1 MLQFGSL
8 PTNPAT
14 GELRSL
20 ISEFDW
26 QATSFGPRETWCV
39 NLKAAVDIITASP
52 AAMVLLWGPDGAMI
66 YNDGFARIAG
76 HRHPGLLGR
85 SVFEGF
91 AELSDF
97 NMHVLTEVLKGN
109 SLSYR
114 DKHIVMDMGHEAQS
128 FWFDLD
134 YSPVMDDEG
143 NPRGVLSVVVDT
155 TQRVLAERAQQ
166 DSEARLQT
174 LADNIAQFAWIADET
189 GHVFWYNKRWFDYS
203 GSSFAEVDGHGWHK
217 FIHPDEISSVVAKI
231 SDCFAK
237 GVEWEDTF
245 QLRGRDGTY
254 RWFLSRAMPIR
265 DPDGNIVRWFGTNTD
280 ITKERDAAASDA
292 QLATIVSTS
301 ADAIIS
307 LSPEGEILSWN
318 PGAESLLGYRADE
331 VVGMSE
337 TLLFPEGDENEFR
350 IKYAQLRQGKSVQR
364 ESVRVHKDGTLV
376 DVAVS
381 AAPIRRSDG
390 RLIGYSAVLRDITER
405 KRADARMRLVTRELS
420 HRTKNLLAVIV
431 SMVRQTARLCTDTEA
446 FQDELVQRLHA
457 MAASHDLLVAGD
469 WAGAPLRGL
478 IDAVLE
484 PFGGSFVKVVQT
496 DGPDIFLN
504 ANAIQNIALALHE
517 LATNAAKYGAMSVPT
532 GRVKISWKLESRDDD
547 RRVLSFTW
555 TEVGGPPV
563 KKPQRTGFGHV
574 VVDRVIARALE
585 ADVSYQFDEPG
596 VVWSIAMPASLV
608 VTRDYPANSS

>member
-1 MLQFGSL
+1 MLQFDSL
-8 PTNPAT
+8 PPNPMV

-20 ISEFDW
+20 IAGFDW
-26 QATSFGPRETWCV
+26 QTTSLGPRETWSA

-52 AAMVLLWGPDGAMI
+52 AAMVILWGSDGTMI
-66 YNDGFARIAG
+66 YNDGYARIAG
-76 HRHPGLLGR
+76 HRHPELLGR
-85 SVFEGF
+85 SVFQSF
-91 AELSDF
+91 PELSEF
-97 NMHVLTEVLKGN
+97 NRYVLGEVLKGIP
-109 SLSYR
+109 LSYR
-114 DKHIVMDMGHEAQS
+114 DKHIVMDIGQGAQS

-134 YSPVMDDEG
+134 YSPITDDTG
-143 NPRGVLSVVVDT
+143 KPGGVFAVVVDT
-155 TQRVLAERAQQ
+155 TQRILTERAQK

-189 GHVFWYNKRWFDYS
+189 GRVFWYNKRWFDYT
-203 GSSFAEVDGHGWHK
+203 GASFAEVNGHGWHQ
-217 FIHPDEISSVVAKI
+217 FIHPDESANVVEKI
-231 SDCFAK
+231 AHCFAS

-280 ITKERDAAASDA
+280 ITKERDAAARDA

-307 LSPEGEILSWN
+307 LSLEGEILSWN
-318 PGAESLLGYRADE
+318 PGAERLLGYNADE
-331 VVGMSE
+331 VVGRSE
-337 TLLFPEGDENEFR
+337 TLLFPEGNENEFR
-350 IKYAQLRQGKSVQR
+350 IKYAQLREGKSVQR

-376 DVAVS
+376 DVDVS
-381 AAPIRRSDG
+381 AAPILRSDG
-390 RLIGYSAVLRDITER
+390 RLIGYSAVLRDITES

-431 SMVRQTARLCTDTEA
+431 SMVRQTARMCTDTEA
-446 FQDELVQRLHA
+446 FQNELVQRLHA
-457 MAASHDLLVAGD
+457 MAASHDLLVAED
-469 WAGAPLRGL
+469 WAGASLRSL

-484 PFGGSFVKVVQT
+484 PFGGSFVKVVQV

-504 ANAIQNIALALHE
+504 ANAIQNFALALHE

-532 GRVKISWKLESRDDD
+532 GRVDISWKLESREDN
-547 RRVLSFTW
+547 RSVLNFTW

-563 KKPQRTGFGHV
+563 KRPQRTGFGHV

-585 ADVSYQFDEPG
+585 ADVSYQFEEPG
-596 VVWSIAMPASLV
+596 VVWSISMPASLII
-608 VTRDYPANSS
+608 PSNKKAS

>member
-1 MLQFGSL
+1 MLQFDSL
-8 PTNPAT
+8 PPNPMV

-20 ISEFDW
+20 IAGFDW
-26 QATSFGPRETWCV
+26 QTTSLGPRETWSA

-52 AAMVLLWGPDGAMI
+52 AAMVILWGSDGTMI
-66 YNDGFARIAG
+66 YNDGYARIAG
-76 HRHPGLLGR
+76 HRHPELLGR
-85 SVFEGF
+85 SVFQSF
-91 AELSDF
+91 PELSEF
-97 NMHVLTEVLKGN
+97 NRYVLGEVLKGIP
-109 SLSYR
+109 LSYR
-114 DKHIVMDMGHEAQS
+114 DKHIVMDIGQGAQS

-134 YSPVMDDEG
+134 YSPITDDTG
-143 NPRGVLSVVVDT
+143 KPGGVFAVVVDT
-155 TQRVLAERAQQ
+155 TQRILTERAQK

-189 GHVFWYNKRWFDYS
+189 GRVFWYNKRWFDYT
-203 GSSFAEVDGHGWHK
+203 GASFAEVNGHGWHQ
-217 FIHPDEISSVVAKI
+217 FIHPDESANVVEKI
-231 SDCFAK
+231 AHCFAS

-280 ITKERDAAASDA
+280 ITKERDAAARDA

-307 LSPEGEILSWN
+307 LSLEGEILSWN
-318 PGAESLLGYRADE
+318 PGAERLLGYNADE
-331 VVGMSE
+331 VVGRSE
-337 TLLFPEGDENEFR
+337 TLLFPEGNENEFR
-350 IKYAQLRQGKSVQR
+350 IKYAQLREGKSVQR

-381 AAPIRRSDG
+381 AAPILRSDG
-390 RLIGYSAVLRDITER
+390 RLIGYSAVLRDITES

-431 SMVRQTARLCTDTEA
+431 SMVRQTARMCTDTEA
-446 FQDELVQRLHA
+446 FQNELVQRLHA
-457 MAASHDLLVAGD
+457 MAASHDLLVAED
-469 WAGAPLRGL
+469 WAGASLRSL

-484 PFGGSFVKVVQT
+484 PFGGSFVKVVQV

-504 ANAIQNIALALHE
+504 ANAIQNFALALHE

-532 GRVKISWKLESRDDD
+532 GRVDISWKLESREDN
-547 RRVLSFTW
+547 RSVLNFTW

-563 KKPQRTGFGHV
+563 KRPQRTGFGHV

-585 ADVSYQFDEPG
+585 ADVSYQFEEPG
-596 VVWSIAMPASLV
+596 VVWSISMPASLII
-608 VTRDYPANSS
+608 PSNKKAS